1 MVAKRENGPHSMGW
15 LLMTLWLLSLYY
27 GGAVRA
33 ESTLERKMLTDEELS
48 FAEIVKM
55 LKEVKV
61 NGEVQQATLET
72 LARAIADIVGDLAVI
87 KAEKEE
93 PIPVDFGALG
103 DSYACFARCFEFL
116 VRGISNISRDIG
128 AQLWRSWSQ
137 WDVVLKTV
145 MSLMAFHV
153 LSSLQGACMNSLR
166 ALRKGWKAV
175 QSASGLITGV
185 IRWSRKIPVKDDIE
199 AYKQLISVTR
209 YPGESQAEFIDKL
222 VNKWKA
228 LSSRLSDS
236 RLLEILQQHFPREFL
251 NTIYELDLNTVAAE
265 VVLRKWNSY
274 VKIHKLRDANRVR
287 DRAAESGDRPLQTP
301 VRRQNPRQVG
311 RRAGRAGKCFRCNGD
326 HEVKECSWPADIV
339 CNFCKKSGHVKAA
352 CRKLHGRV
360 NAVAN
365 PLFDQGSDIFDDASI
380 VTDPCLEEG
389 VAPVEYRR
397 DEGTSSAAVNS
408 LIPAVCAAMPANKA
422 FADLQ
427 VQTIGR
433 TRCLLDT
440 GAAVSV
446 ISAHRLKGKSIAS
459 VDRKK
464 KTQLKGFNQSIQDT
478 QGVILLGVKHGNARC
493 RIPFH
498 VIEEDIETIVGYN
511 ALKKLRTVWDIGSDR
526 ATMGGSEVTL
536 TSTNFKGQ

>member
-1 MVAKRENGPHSMGW
+1 
-15 LLMTLWLLSLYY
+15 
-27 GGAVRA
+27 
-33 ESTLERKMLTDEELS
+33 MLNNEELS
-48 FAEIVKM
+48 LAEIVKM

-72 LARAIADIVGDLAVI
+72 LAKAIAEIVGDLAVL

-93 PIPVDFGALG
+93 EPISVDFGALG

-116 VRGISNISRDIG
+116 VRGIGNVSRDIG
-128 AQLWRSWSQ
+128 TQLWRSWSQ
-137 WDVVLKTV
+137 WDVVLKMV

-153 LSSLQGACMNSLR
+153 LSSLRGACTNSFR
-166 ALRKGWKAV
+166 AISKGWKAV
-175 QSASGLITGV
+175 QSASGLVTGM
-185 IRWSRKIPVKDDIE
+185 IGWSRRIPVKDDIE
-199 AYKQLISVTR
+199 AYKQLIAVIR
-209 YPGESQAEFIDKL
+209 YPGETQAEYIDKL

-251 NTIYELDLNTVAAE
+251 NTIYELDFNTVAAE
-265 VVLRKWNSY
+265 VVLHKWNSY
-274 VKIHKLRDANRVR
+274 VKIHKLRDAHRAR
-287 DRAAESGDRPLQTP
+287 DRTDEPIDHQVQAPF
-301 VRRQNPRQVG
+301 RRQNPRQIG
-311 RRAGRAGKCFRCNGD
+311 RRTGRKGKCYRCNGD

-352 CRKLHGRV
+352 CRKLQGRV
-360 NAVAN
+360 NAVSN
-365 PLFDQGSDIFDDASI
+365 PLFEQGSEAFDDASI

-389 VAPVEYRR
+389 IATVEYRR
-397 DEGTSSAAVNS
+397 DEGTSRVAVNS
-408 LIPAVCAAMPANKA
+408 LIPAVCATMPANKA

-446 ISAHRLKGKSIAS
+446 ISAHRLEGRIRAS
-459 VDRKK
+459 VDRRKR
-464 KTQLKGFNQSIQDT
+464 TQLKGFNKSVQDT
-478 QGVILLGVKHGNARC
+478 QGVILLGVKHGNAKC

-526 ATMGGSEVTL
+526 ATMGGSEVAL
-536 TSTNFKGQ
+536 TSTNFQGQ